1 MFRMILVLFVALSLG
16 GCIDNEPPLAEER
29 RLLLS
34 GEDFAAYEAPDEGR
48 YEKLVTY
55 AARSID
61 LSFESEGSD
70 WFYLYSGVSL
80 YPRAGDA
87 LMTSYAETFGA
98 SFGLRDSG
106 LVQQD
111 LPLETKLASRA
122 SLKLL
127 TQDGEPVGNLFYATV
142 GNKSMFT
149 IFTGVYFEQPEDF
162 EAFIAPKLLA
172 LREYQHTDPLLS
184 WAGDKLGFGA
194 D

>member
-1 MFRMILVLFVALSLG
+1 MFRPLLLISLLSLA
-16 GCIDNEPPLAEER
+16 GCVDNEPPLAEER

-34 GEDFAAYEAPDEGR
+34 VEDFANYEAPQEGR
-48 YEKLVTY
+48 YQKLVTY
-55 AARSID
+55 ATRTID
-61 LSFESEGSD
+61 LNFESRSSD

-98 SFGLRDSG
+98 SFGLHHSG
-106 LVQQD
+106 LEQED
-111 LPLETKLASRA
+111 LLLETTLASRA

-149 IFTGVYFEQPEDF
+149 LFTGVYFEQAEDF
-162 EAFIAPKLLA
+162 EAFIAPKLLQ
-172 LREYQHTDPLLS
+172 LREYQHSDPILT
-184 WAGDKLGFGA
+184 WAGNTLGLGS

>member
-1 MFRMILVLFVALSLG
+1 MFRLLLLLSLLSLA

-34 GEDFAAYEAPDEGR
+34 GEDFAAYEAPQDGQ
-48 YEKLVTY
+48 YEKQVTY
-55 AARSID
+55 VARTID

-162 EAFIAPKLLA
+162 EAFIAPKLRA
-172 LREYQHTDPLLS
+172 LREYQHDDPVLT
-184 WAGDKLGFGA
+184 WAGRTLGFGE
-194 D
+194 

>member
-1 MFRMILVLFVALSLG
+1 MFRLVLLLSLLALA
-16 GCIDNEPPLAEER
+16 GCVDNEPPLAEER

-106 LVQQD
+106 L
-111 LPLETKLASRA
+111 ASRA

-149 IFTGVYFEQPEDF
+149 IFTGVYFEQAEDF

-172 LREYQHTDPLLS
+172 LREYQHSDPLLS
-184 WAGDKLGFGA
+184 WTSDKLGFGA

>member
-1 MFRMILVLFVALSLG
+1 MFRLLLLVSLLSLA
-16 GCIDNEPPLAEER
+16 GCVDNDPPLDEER

-34 GEDFAAYEAPDEGR
+34 GEDFAAYEAPQEGR
-48 YEKLVTY
+48 YQKVVTY
-55 AARSID
+55 ATRTID
-61 LSFESEGSD
+61 LNFESRGSD
-70 WFYLYSGVSL
+70 WFYLYTGVSL

-111 LPLETKLASRA
+111 LPLETSLASRA

-127 TQDGEPVGNLFYATV
+127 VQDGEPVGNLFYATV

-149 IFTGVYFEQPEDF
+149 IFTGVFFEQAGDF

-172 LREYQHTDPLLS
+172 LREYQHDDPLLT
-184 WAGDKLGFGA
+184 WAGKTLGFGE
-194 D
+194 

>member
-1 MFRMILVLFVALSLG
+1 MFRLLLLIGLLSLA
-16 GCIDNEPPLAEER
+16 GCVDNEPPLAEER

-34 GEDFAAYEAPDEGR
+34 GDDFAAYEVPQEGR
-48 YEKLVTY
+48 YQKVVTY
-55 AARSID
+55 ATRTID
-61 LSFESEGSD
+61 LNFESRGSD
-70 WFYLYSGVSL
+70 WFYLYSSVSL
-80 YPRAGDA
+80 YPRASDA

-106 LVQQD
+106 LEQQD

-149 IFTGVYFEQPEDF
+149 LFTGVYFEQPEDF

-172 LREYQHTDPLLS
+172 LSEYQHSDPILT
-184 WAGDKLGFGA
+184 WAGNKLGWGS

>member
-1 MFRMILVLFVALSLG
+1 MFRPLLLISLLSLA
-16 GCIDNEPPLAEER
+16 GCVDNEPPLAEER

-34 GEDFAAYEAPDEGR
+34 GEDFANYEAPQEGR
-48 YEKLVTY
+48 YQKLVTY
-55 AARSID
+55 ATRTID
-61 LSFESEGSD
+61 LNFESRSSD

-98 SFGLRDSG
+98 SFGLRHSG
-106 LVQQD
+106 LEQED
-111 LPLETKLASRA
+111 LPLETTLASRA

-149 IFTGVYFEQPEDF
+149 IFTGVYFEQAEDF

-172 LREYQHTDPLLS
+172 LREYQHSDPLLS
-184 WAGDKLGFGA
+184 WASDKLGFGA

>member
-1 MFRMILVLFVALSLG
+1 MFRLVLLIGLLALA
-16 GCIDNEPPLAEER
+16 GCVDNEAPLAEER
-29 RLLLS
+29 SLLLS
-34 GEDFAAYEAPDEGR
+34 GEDFAAYEAPEDGR
-48 YEKLVTY
+48 YQKLVTY
-55 AARSID
+55 ATRTID
-61 LSFESEGSD
+61 LSFESDGSD
-70 WFYLYSGVSL
+70 RFYLYSGVSL

-98 SFGLRDSG
+98 SFGLRESG

-111 LPLETKLASRA
+111 LPLETELASRA

-149 IFTGVYFEQPEDF
+149 IFTGVYFEQAKDF
-162 EAFIAPKLLA
+162 EAFIAPKLLQM
-172 LREYQHTDPLLS
+172 REYRHRDPLLS
-184 WAGDKLGFGA
+184 WAGDKLGLGT

>member
-1 MFRMILVLFVALSLG
+1 MFRMLLVLFAALSLG
-16 GCIDNEPPLAEER
+16 GCIDSEPPLAEER

-34 GEDFAAYEAPDEGR
+34 AADFADYQAPAAGH
-48 YEKLVTY
+48 YEKLVSY

-80 YPRAGDA
+80 YPRASDA

-106 LVQQD
+106 LVEQE
-111 LPLETKLASRA
+111 LEFELELASRA

-127 TQDGEPVGNLFYATV
+127 TEDGEPVGNLFYATV
-142 GNKSMFT
+142 GNKSLFA
-149 IFTGVYFEQPEDF
+149 IFTGVYFERGEDF
-162 EAFIAPKLLA
+162 AAFIAPKLAA
-172 LREYQHTDPLLS
+172 LHAHRHADPLLS
-184 WAGDKLGFGA
+184 WAGSKLGFTE
-194 D
+194 

>member
-1 MFRMILVLFVALSLG
+1 MFRLLLLMSLLSLA

-34 GEDFAAYEAPDEGR
+34 GEDFAGYEAPQEGR
-48 YEKLVTY
+48 YQKVVTY
-55 AARSID
+55 ATRTID
-61 LSFESEGSD
+61 LSFESRGSD
-70 WFYLYSGVSL
+70 WFYLYTGVSL

-149 IFTGVYFEQPEDF
+149 IFTGVYFEQAEDF
-162 EAFIAPKLLA
+162 ETFIAPKLLA
-172 LREYQHTDPLLS
+172 LREYQHDDPLLT
-184 WAGDKLGFGA
+184 WAGRTLGFGE
-194 D
+194 

>member
-1 MFRMILVLFVALSLG
+1 MLMLLAALALG
-16 GCIDNEPPLAEER
+16 GCIESETPLVEER

-34 GEDFAAYEAPDEGR
+34 GEDFSAYDAPDGGR

-80 YPRAGDA
+80 YPRASDA

-98 SFGLRDSG
+98 SFGLRGSG
-106 LVQQD
+106 LVEQE
-111 LPLETKLASRA
+111 LPLQTKLAARA

-149 IFTGVYFEQPEDF
+149 IFTGVYFERAEDF
-162 EAFIAPKLLA
+162 EAFVAPKLLA
-172 LREYQHTDPLLS
+172 LRQYKHDDPLLT
-184 WAGDKLGFGA
+184 WAGRTLGF
-194 D
+194 DE

>member
-1 MFRMILVLFVALSLG
+1 MFRPILLLGLLALA
-16 GCIDNEPPLAEER
+16 GCVEDEVPLAEEQ
-29 RLLLS
+29 RLLLG
-34 GEDFAAYEAPDEGR
+34 GEDFAAYEVPVEGH
-48 YEKLVTY
+48 YDKQVTY
-55 AARSID
+55 ATRTID
-61 LSFESEGSD
+61 LSFESDDNE

-80 YPRAGDA
+80 YPRASDA

-106 LVQQD
+106 LEQQD
-111 LPLETKLASRA
+111 LPLETELASRT

-149 IFTGVYFEQPEDF
+149 IFTGIYFEEPDDF
-162 EAFIAPKLLA
+162 EAFIAPKLRA
-172 LREYQHTDPLLS
+172 LREYRHDDPLLT
-184 WAGDKLGFGA
+184 WAGRTLGFA

>member
-1 MFRMILVLFVALSLG
+1 MFRSLLLISLLSLA
-16 GCIDNEPPLAEER
+16 GCVDNEPPLAEER

-34 GEDFAAYEAPDEGR
+34 VEDFANYEAPQEGR
-48 YEKLVTY
+48 YQKLVTY
-55 AARSID
+55 ATRTID
-61 LSFESEGSD
+61 LNFESRSSD

-98 SFGLRDSG
+98 SFGLRHSG
-106 LVQQD
+106 LEQED
-111 LPLETKLASRA
+111 LPLETTLASRA

-149 IFTGVYFEQPEDF
+149 LFTGVYFEQAEDF
-162 EAFIAPKLLA
+162 KAFIAPKLLQ
-172 LREYQHTDPLLS
+172 LREYQHSDPILT
-184 WAGDKLGFGA
+184 WAGNTLGLGS

>member
-1 MFRMILVLFVALSLG
+1 MFRLLLLVSLLSLA
-16 GCIDNEPPLAEER
+16 GCVDNDPPLAEER

-34 GEDFAAYEAPDEGR
+34 GDDFAAYEAPQEGR
-48 YEKLVTY
+48 YQKVVTY
-55 AARSID
+55 ATRTID
-61 LSFESEGSD
+61 LNFESRDSD
-70 WFYLYSGVSL
+70 WFYLYTGVSL

-98 SFGLRDSG
+98 SFGLRNSG

-111 LPLETKLASRA
+111 LPLETSLASRA

-127 TQDGEPVGNLFYATV
+127 VQDGEPVGNLFYATV

-149 IFTGVYFEQPEDF
+149 IFTGVYFEQAEDF

-172 LREYQHTDPLLS
+172 LREYQHDDPLLT
-184 WAGDKLGFGA
+184 WAGKTLGFGE
-194 D
+194 

>member
-1 MFRMILVLFVALSLG
+1 MFRLLLLMSLLSLA

-34 GEDFAAYEAPDEGR
+34 GEDFASYEAPQEGR
-48 YEKLVTY
+48 YQKVATY
-55 AARSID
+55 ATRTID
-61 LSFESEGSD
+61 LSFESRGSD
-70 WFYLYSGVSL
+70 WFYLYTGVSL

-127 TQDGEPVGNLFYATV
+127 TQDGEPVGNLFYVTV

-149 IFTGVYFEQPEDF
+149 IFTGVYFEQAEEF

-172 LREYQHTDPLLS
+172 LREYQHDDPLLT
-184 WAGDKLGFGA
+184 WAGRTLGFGE
-194 D
+194 

>member
-1 MFRMILVLFVALSLG
+1 MFRSLLMLLAALSLG
-16 GCIDNEPPLAEER
+16 GCIESEAPLVEER

-34 GEDFAAYEAPDEGR
+34 GEDFSAYDAPDGGR

-80 YPRAGDA
+80 YPRASDA

-98 SFGLRDSG
+98 SFGLRGSG
-106 LVQQD
+106 LVEQD
-111 LPLETKLASRA
+111 LPLQTKLAARA

-149 IFTGVYFEQPEDF
+149 IFTGVYFERAEDF
-162 EAFIAPKLLA
+162 EAFVAPKLLA
-172 LREYQHTDPLLS
+172 LRQYEHDDPLLT
-184 WAGDKLGFGA
+184 WAGRTLGFGE
-194 D
+194 

>member
-1 MFRMILVLFVALSLG
+1 MFRPLLLISLLSLA
-16 GCIDNEPPLAEER
+16 GCVDNEPPLAEER

-34 GEDFAAYEAPDEGR
+34 GEDFANYEAPQEGR
-48 YEKLVTY
+48 YQKLVTY
-55 AARSID
+55 ATRTID
-61 LSFESEGSD
+61 LNFESRSSD

-98 SFGLRDSG
+98 SFGLRHSG
-106 LVQQD
+106 LEQED
-111 LPLETKLASRA
+111 LPLETTLASRA

-149 IFTGVYFEQPEDF
+149 LFTGVYFEQAEDF
-162 EAFIAPKLLA
+162 KAFIAPKLLQ
-172 LREYQHTDPLLS
+172 LREYQHSDSILT
-184 WAGDKLGFGA
+184 WAGNTLGLGS

>member
-1 MFRMILVLFVALSLG
+1 MFRSLLLISLLSLA
-16 GCIDNEPPLAEER
+16 GCVDNEPPLAEER

-34 GEDFAAYEAPDEGR
+34 GEDFANYEAPQEGR
-48 YEKLVTY
+48 YQKLVTY
-55 AARSID
+55 ATRTID
-61 LSFESEGSD
+61 LNFESRSSD

-98 SFGLRDSG
+98 SFGLHHSG
-106 LVQQD
+106 LEQED
-111 LPLETKLASRA
+111 LLLETTLASRA

-149 IFTGVYFEQPEDF
+149 LFTGVYFEQAEDF
-162 EAFIAPKLLA
+162 EAFIAPKLLQ
-172 LREYQHTDPLLS
+172 LREYQHSDPILT
-184 WAGDKLGFGA
+184 WAGNTLGLGS

>member
-1 MFRMILVLFVALSLG
+1 MFRSLLLISLLSLA
-16 GCIDNEPPLAEER
+16 GCVDNEPPLAEER

-34 GEDFAAYEAPDEGR
+34 VEDFANYEAPQEGR
-48 YEKLVTY
+48 YQKLVTY
-55 AARSID
+55 ATRTID
-61 LSFESEGSD
+61 LNFESRSSD

-98 SFGLRDSG
+98 SFGLRHSG
-106 LVQQD
+106 LEQED
-111 LPLETKLASRA
+111 LLLETTLASRA

-149 IFTGVYFEQPEDF
+149 LFTGVYFEQAEDF
-162 EAFIAPKLLA
+162 KAFIAPKLLQ
-172 LREYQHTDPLLS
+172 LREYQHSDPILT
-184 WAGDKLGFGA
+184 WAGNTLGLGS

>member
-1 MFRMILVLFVALSLG
+1 MFRPLLLISLLSLA
-16 GCIDNEPPLAEER
+16 GCVDNEPPLAEER

-34 GEDFAAYEAPDEGR
+34 GEDFANYEAPQEGR
-48 YEKLVTY
+48 YQKLVTY
-55 AARSID
+55 ATRTID
-61 LSFESEGSD
+61 LNIESRSSD

-98 SFGLRDSG
+98 SFGLRHSG
-106 LVQQD
+106 LEQED
-111 LPLETKLASRA
+111 LPLETTLASRA

-149 IFTGVYFEQPEDF
+149 LFTGVYFEQAEDF
-162 EAFIAPKLLA
+162 EAFIAPKLLQ
-172 LREYQHTDPLLS
+172 LREYQHSDPILT
-184 WAGDKLGFGA
+184 WAGNTLGLGS

>member
-1 MFRMILVLFVALSLG
+1 MFRLLLLMSLLSLA

-34 GEDFAAYEAPDEGR
+34 GEDFASYEAPQEGR
-48 YEKLVTY
+48 YQKVVTY
-55 AARSID
+55 ATRTID
-61 LSFESEGSD
+61 LSFESRGSD
-70 WFYLYSGVSL
+70 WFYLYTGVSL
-80 YPRAGDA
+80 YPHAGDA

-106 LVQQD
+106 LLQQD
-111 LPLETKLASRA
+111 LPLETRLASRA

-149 IFTGVYFEQPEDF
+149 IFTGVYFEQAEDF
-162 EAFIAPKLLA
+162 ETFIAPKLLA
-172 LREYQHTDPLLS
+172 LREYQHDDPLLT
-184 WAGDKLGFGA
+184 WAGRTLGFGE
-194 D
+194 

>member
-1 MFRMILVLFVALSLG
+1 MFRLLLLMSLLSLA

-29 RLLLS
+29 HLLLS
-34 GEDFAAYEAPDEGR
+34 GEDFASYEAPQEGR
-48 YEKLVTY
+48 YQKVVTY
-55 AARSID
+55 ATRTID
-61 LSFESEGSD
+61 LSFESQGSD
-70 WFYLYSGVSL
+70 WFYLYTGVSL

-87 LMTSYAETFGA
+87 LMTSYAETFGG
-98 SFGLRDSG
+98 SFGLRGSG
-106 LVQQD
+106 LEQQD
-111 LPLETKLASRA
+111 LPLETKLAGRA

-149 IFTGVYFEQPEDF
+149 IFTGVYFEQAEDF

-172 LREYQHTDPLLS
+172 LREYQHDDPLLT
-184 WAGDKLGFGA
+184 WAGNKLGLGS

>member
-1 MFRMILVLFVALSLG
+1 MFRLMLLISLLSLA
-16 GCIDNEPPLAEER
+16 GCIDNEPPVAEER

-34 GEDFAAYEAPDEGR
+34 GEDFAAYEAPQDGR

-61 LSFESEGSD
+61 LSFESSDSD

-87 LMTSYAETFGA
+87 LMTSYGETFGA
-98 SFGLRDSG
+98 SFGLRESG
-106 LVQQD
+106 LAQQD
-111 LPLETKLASRA
+111 LPLETELASRA

-149 IFTGVYFEQPEDF
+149 IFTGVYFEQSEDF
-162 EAFIAPKLLA
+162 EAFIAPKLRQ
-172 LREYQHTDPLLS
+172 LRAYQHTDPVLA

>member
-1 MFRMILVLFVALSLG
+1 MFRPLLLISLLSLA
-16 GCIDNEPPLAEER
+16 GCVDNEPPLAEER

-34 GEDFAAYEAPDEGR
+34 GEDFANYEAPQEGR
-48 YEKLVTY
+48 YQKLVTY
-55 AARSID
+55 ATRTID
-61 LSFESEGSD
+61 LNFESRSSD

-98 SFGLRDSG
+98 SFGLHHSG
-106 LVQQD
+106 LEQED
-111 LPLETKLASRA
+111 LLLETTLASRA

-149 IFTGVYFEQPEDF
+149 LFTGVYFEQAEDF
-162 EAFIAPKLLA
+162 EAFIAPKLLQ
-172 LREYQHTDPLLS
+172 LREYQHSDPILT
-184 WAGDKLGFGA
+184 WAGNTLGLGS

>member
-1 MFRMILVLFVALSLG
+1 MFRSLLLISLLSLA
-16 GCIDNEPPLAEER
+16 GCVDNEPPLAEER

-34 GEDFAAYEAPDEGR
+34 VEDFANYEAPQEGR
-48 YEKLVTY
+48 YQKLVTY
-55 AARSID
+55 ATRTID
-61 LSFESEGSD
+61 LNFESRSSD

-98 SFGLRDSG
+98 SFGLHHSG
-106 LVQQD
+106 LEQED
-111 LPLETKLASRA
+111 LLLETTLASRA

-149 IFTGVYFEQPEDF
+149 LFTGVYFEQAEDF
-162 EAFIAPKLLA
+162 KAFIAPKLLQ
-172 LREYQHTDPLLS
+172 LREYQHSDPILT
-184 WAGDKLGFGA
+184 WAGNTLGLGS

>member
-1 MFRMILVLFVALSLG
+1 MFRSLLLISLLSLA
-16 GCIDNEPPLAEER
+16 GCVDNEPPLAEER

-34 GEDFAAYEAPDEGR
+34 GEDFANYEAPQEGR
-48 YEKLVTY
+48 YQKLVTY
-55 AARSID
+55 ATRTID
-61 LSFESEGSD
+61 LNFESRSSD

-98 SFGLRDSG
+98 SFGLRHSG
-106 LVQQD
+106 LEQED
-111 LPLETKLASRA
+111 LPLETTLASRA

-149 IFTGVYFEQPEDF
+149 LFTGVYFEQAEDF
-162 EAFIAPKLLA
+162 EAFIAPKLLQ
-172 LREYQHTDPLLS
+172 LREYQHSDPILT
-184 WAGDKLGFGA
+184 WAGNTLGLGS

>member
-1 MFRMILVLFVALSLG
+1 MFRLLLLMSLLSLA

-34 GEDFAAYEAPDEGR
+34 GEDFASYEAPQEGR
-48 YEKLVTY
+48 YQKVVTY
-55 AARSID
+55 ATRTID
-61 LSFESEGSD
+61 LSFESRGSD
-70 WFYLYSGVSL
+70 WFYLYTGVSL

-106 LVQQD
+106 LLQED
-111 LPLETKLASRA
+111 LPLETRLASRA

-149 IFTGVYFEQPEDF
+149 IFTGVYFEQAEDF
-162 EAFIAPKLLA
+162 ETFIAPKLLA
-172 LREYQHTDPLLS
+172 LREYQHDDPLLT
-184 WAGDKLGFGA
+184 WAGRTLGFGE
-194 D
+194 

>member
-1 MFRMILVLFVALSLG
+1 MFRLLLLVSLLSLA

-34 GEDFAAYEAPDEGR
+34 GEDFAAYEAPQSGQ
-48 YEKLVTY
+48 YEKQVTY
-55 AARSID
+55 AARTID

-162 EAFIAPKLLA
+162 EAFIAPKLRA
-172 LREYQHTDPLLS
+172 LREYQHDDPVLT
-184 WAGDKLGFGA
+184 WAGRTLGFGE
-194 D
+194 

>member
-1 MFRMILVLFVALSLG
+1 MFRSLLLISLLSLA
-16 GCIDNEPPLAEER
+16 GCVDNEPPLAEER

-34 GEDFAAYEAPDEGR
+34 GEDFANYEAPQEGR
-48 YEKLVTY
+48 YQKLVTY
-55 AARSID
+55 ATRTID
-61 LSFESEGSD
+61 LNFESRSSD

-98 SFGLRDSG
+98 SFGLRHSG
-106 LVQQD
+106 LEQED
-111 LPLETKLASRA
+111 LPLETTLASRA

-149 IFTGVYFEQPEDF
+149 LFTGVYFEQAEDF
-162 EAFIAPKLLA
+162 KAFIAPKLLQ
-172 LREYQHTDPLLS
+172 LREYQHSDPILT
-184 WAGDKLGFGA
+184 WAGNTLGLGS

>member
-1 MFRMILVLFVALSLG
+1 MFRSLLMLLAALLLG
-16 GCIDNEPPLAEER
+16 GCIESEAPLVEER

-34 GEDFAAYEAPDEGR
+34 GEDFSAYDAPDGGR

-61 LSFESEGSD
+61 LSFESEDSD

-80 YPRAGDA
+80 YPRASDA

-98 SFGLRDSG
+98 SFGLRGSG
-106 LVQQD
+106 LVEQE
-111 LPLETKLASRA
+111 LPLQTKLAARA

-149 IFTGVYFEQPEDF
+149 IFTGVYFERAEDF
-162 EAFIAPKLLA
+162 EAFVAPKLLA
-172 LREYQHTDPLLS
+172 LRQYEHDDPLLT
-184 WAGDKLGFGA
+184 WAGRTLGFGE
-194 D
+194 

>member
-1 MFRMILVLFVALSLG
+1 MFRMMLVLFVALSLG
-16 GCIDNEPPLAEER
+16 GCIDNEPPLVEER

-34 GEDFAAYEAPDEGR
+34 GEDFAAYEAPDDGR

-55 AARSID
+55 ATRTID

-70 WFYLYSGVSL
+70 WFYLYTGVSL

-127 TQDGEPVGNLFYATV
+127 TQDGDPVGNLFYATV

-162 EAFIAPKLLA
+162 EAFITPKLLA
-172 LREYQHTDPLLS
+172 LSEYQHSDPILT
-184 WAGDKLGFGA
+184 WAGDKLGLGS

>member
-1 MFRMILVLFVALSLG
+1 MFRNVLMLLSLLSLA
-16 GCIDNEPPLAEER
+16 GCIDHETPLAEER

-34 GEDFAAYEAPDEGR
+34 GEDFAAYEAPAEGR

-61 LSFESEGSD
+61 LSFESEDSD

-80 YPRAGDA
+80 YPRPADA

-106 LVQQD
+106 LAQQE
-111 LPLETKLASRA
+111 LELDTQLATRA
-122 SLKLL
+122 SLRLL

-149 IFTGVYFEQPEDF
+149 IFTGVYFEQADDF
-162 EAFIAPKLLA
+162 EAFIEPKLLA
-172 LREYQHTDPLLS
+172 LREYDHADPVLS
-184 WAGDKLGFGA
+184 WVGDKLGFAA

>member
-1 MFRMILVLFVALSLG
+1 MFRPLLLISLLSLA
-16 GCIDNEPPLAEER
+16 GCVDNEPPLAEER

-34 GEDFAAYEAPDEGR
+34 GEDFANYEAPQEGR
-48 YEKLVTY
+48 YQKLVTY
-55 AARSID
+55 ATRTID
-61 LSFESEGSD
+61 LNFESRSSD

-87 LMTSYAETFGA
+87 LITSYAETFGA
-98 SFGLRDSG
+98 SFGLRHSG
-106 LVQQD
+106 LEQED
-111 LPLETKLASRA
+111 LPLETTLASRA

-149 IFTGVYFEQPEDF
+149 LFTGVYFEQAEDF
-162 EAFIAPKLLA
+162 KAFIAPKLLQ
-172 LREYQHTDPLLS
+172 LREYQHSDPILT
-184 WAGDKLGFGA
+184 WAGNTLGLGS

>member
-1 MFRMILVLFVALSLG
+1 MFRMMLVLFVALSLG

-34 GEDFAAYEAPDEGR
+34 GEDFAAYEAPDDGR

-80 YPRAGDA
+80 YPRASDA

-98 SFGLRDSG
+98 SFGLRGSG
-106 LVQQD
+106 LVEQE
-111 LPLETKLASRA
+111 LPLQTKLAARA

-162 EAFIAPKLLA
+162 EAFIAPKLRA
-172 LREYQHTDPLLS
+172 LREYQHDDPVLT
-184 WAGDKLGFGA
+184 WAGRTLGFGE
-194 D
+194 